1 MSDAYI
7 TLWNQPQV
15 EFERR
20 VAAGRSGKLD
30 HTANRQFR
38 ARNVQPGD
46 RVYVLATRDGRI
58 MLLGRLTV
66 DELTDQAGAE
76 RALGPGIYE
85 APDHLIGRGSTL
97 ELDREVP
104 EPEARRLRR
113 VPDKPIPIEP
123 DRYHVKGNA
132 LRTTGPIT
140 ETSAAILDAIID
152 GPVVVRTHDDGVYTE
167 GARRLTTHER
177 VERSP
182 KVRSR
187 ALAIH
192 GTTCSICGFSFA
204 EAYGPIGEGFAEV
217 HHLVP
222 LSATTKAIRVDPRTD
237 VVVVCANCHRMLHR
251 RNPPLIP
258 EVLKAML
265 GI

>member
-15 EFERR
+15 ESERR
-20 VAAGRSGKLD
+20 VAAGRGDKLD

-46 RVYVLATRDGRI
+46 RIYVLATRDGRI
-58 MLLGRLTV
+58 LLLGRMIV
-66 DELTDQAGAE
+66 EELTDQARAE
-76 RALGPGIYE
+76 QAFGPGIYE

-104 EPEARRLRR
+104 EAEARRLRR
-113 VPDKPIPIEP
+113 VPDNPIPIEP
-123 DRYHVKGNA
+123 DRYRVKGNA
-132 LRTTGPIT
+132 LRTTGRIT
-140 ETSAAILDAIID
+140 EGSAAILDAIID
-152 GPVVVRTHDDGVYTE
+152 GPVVIRTSDDGVYTE
-167 GARRLTTHER
+167 GERRLTTHER

-182 KVRSR
+182 KVRAR

-204 EAYGPIGEGFAEV
+204 EAYGPLGAGFAEV

-222 LSATTKAIRVDPRTD
+222 LSATTKAIRVDPRKD
-237 VVVVCANCHRMLHR
+237 VAVVCANCHRMLHR
-251 RNPPLIP
+251 RSPPLTL
-258 EVLKAML
+258 EVLKNML